1 MDGWASGVGVVP
13 FVGAT
18 RPRIGGVAWLV
29 ELPCGGVGRMVW
41 PESVEG

>member
-1 MDGWASGVGVVP
+1 MDGWANGVVVVP